1 MKPRSRRAGPRAQRD
16 SREQKIPRE
25 RKVSNERT
33 VSSERKVSS
42 ERTVSSER
50 KVSRERKISRG
61 TRGAHDRSAADRN
74 DSRDKLHKVLADAG
88 VGSRREMER
97 WIVAGRVTVN
107 GSVATLGERVGGHD
121 RIEIDGAPL
130 ERRAAA
136 VARVLLLNKADGVV
150 CTRRDPE
157 GRPTCFDGLPRLTSG
172 RWIVV
177 GRLDIN
183 SGGLLLLT
191 NDGELAHRLMHP
203 STGIDREY
211 AVRIA
216 GKLDADMERALREG
230 VLLDD
235 AVARFSDIERH
246 GGTGY
251 NQWYHVTL
259 TEGRNREVRRLLESQ
274 GVRVSRLKRV
284 RYGPVVLPSTL
295 RRGDWLEIAAS
306 DVAELYRILGLPKP
320 KLAIASRRSTSVLI
334 PYPELKSA
342 TA

>member
-1 MKPRSRRAGPRAQRD
+1 MKSTRSRRAPSRPHPRVSAAAKD
-16 SREQKIPRE
+16 SREPSSSRDRAGSREKQGSRKPRTVRARNSSRAKSARE
-25 RKVSNERT
+25 RSDSV
-33 VSSERKVSS
+33 
-42 ERTVSSER
+42 
-50 KVSRERKISRG
+50 
-61 TRGAHDRSAADRN
+61 DRD

-107 GSVATLGERVGGHD
+107 GSVATLGERVGGDD

-130 ERRAAA
+130 ERRAAT
-136 VARVLLLNKADGVV
+136 VTRVVLMNKADGVV

-157 GRPTCFDGLPRLTSG
+157 GRPTCFDGLPRLTNG

-183 SGGLLLLT
+183 SSGLLLLT

-274 GVRVSRLKRV
+274 GVQVSRLKRV

-295 RRGDWLEIAAS
+295 RRGDWLEIAPS
-306 DVAELYRILGLPKP
+306 DIAELYRILGLPKP
-320 KLAIASRRSTSVLI
+320 KLALASRRDASVLI
-334 PYPELKSA
+334 PYPELKSV